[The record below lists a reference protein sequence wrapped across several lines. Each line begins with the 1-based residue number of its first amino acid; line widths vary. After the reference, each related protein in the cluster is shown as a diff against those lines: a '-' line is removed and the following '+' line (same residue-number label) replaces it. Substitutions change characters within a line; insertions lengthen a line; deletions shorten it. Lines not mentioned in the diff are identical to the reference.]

1 MKFLMKFFAWVPGAG
16 KWHKDALDTKAA
28 FRDMYKQVSDA
39 VRDAVRTAEKSSDLY
54 GRQQ

>member
-28 FRDMYKQVSDA
+28 FRDVCKQVGDA
-39 VRDAVRTAEKSSDLY
+39 VQAAEKSSDLY
-54 GRQQ
+54 WRQQ